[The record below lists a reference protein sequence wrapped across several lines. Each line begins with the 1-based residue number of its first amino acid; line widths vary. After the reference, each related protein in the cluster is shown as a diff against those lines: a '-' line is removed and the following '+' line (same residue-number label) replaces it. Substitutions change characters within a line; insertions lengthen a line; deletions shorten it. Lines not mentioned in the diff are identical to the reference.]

1 MLMFTVGSLLGGI
14 KPRLGRCEIG
24 ICSRNTLRRLLCGL
38 CEGKGWETNR
48 GGFWCKETGLSLRSI
63 VHSHHLDILGQWK
76 GGPSCWNPA
85 PNGYNMIRHSIEF
98 LYNIHTRLYLSGG
111 LEHEFD
117 VSIYWECHHPNWWTP
132 SFFRGV
138 GLNHQ
143 PFVWYEGGFG
153 VFGERRGSGSTSW
166 SVHCVHTAQIY
177 IWLVVIWFGNV
188 WNMFYFHFIYGM
200 SSFPLTFT
208 PSFFKMVKTSNQILF
223 LCFSQQTSKIVSAI
237 APFCFTPKTLNQS
250 GFASGN
256 DLIKDKWSLEIEL
269 FQFDSFWF
277 ILIHSDLFLFSGPHK
292 SITLW

>member
-117 VSIYWECHHPNWWTP
+117 VSIHWECHHPNWWTP

-177 IWLVVIWFGNV
+177 EIYIWLVVIWFGTCFIFISYMGCHPSH
-188 WNMFYFHFIYGM
+188 WLSLHHFSRWLKPATRYC
-200 SSFPLTFT
+200 FCA
-208 PSFFKMVKTSNQILF
+208 F
-223 LCFSQQTSKIVSAI
+223 LSRHQR
-237 APFCFTPKTLNQS
+237 
-250 GFASGN
+250 
-256 DLIKDKWSLEIEL
+256 L
-269 FQFDSFWF
+269 FQ
-277 ILIHSDLFLFSGPHK
+277 P
-292 SITLW
+292 